1 MKKEENTDDTQLAY
15 YITIDLELH
24 PGTSITP
31 EEIKNL
37 KCRQKWNS
45 VRKAWSNFTGK
56 PYIIPPVY
64 QTKTLKNREQNQY
77 QNNKTQYKRY
87 LTNIIIE
94 RYNNNNKFFKLDR
107 KYNLIKKIFNK
118 ILNSKK

>member
-1 MKKEENTDDTQLAY
+1 MKKEEHTDDTQLAY

-31 EEIKNL
+31 EEIKDL

-45 VRKAWSNFTGK
+45 VRKSWSNFTGK

-64 QTKTLKNREQNQY
+64 QTKTLKNREPNLT
-77 QNNKTQYKRY
+77 NKTQYKRP
-87 LTNIIIE
+87 LLQ
-94 RYNNNNKFFKLDR
+94 NNTR
-107 KYNLIKKIFNK
+107 KYRPNQYRRNNTLKYR
-118 ILNSKK
+118 

>member
-1 MKKEENTDDTQLAY
+1 MKKEEHTDDTQLAY

-31 EEIKNL
+31 EEIKDL

-45 VRKAWSNFTGK
+45 VRKSWSNFTGK

-64 QTKTLKNREQNQY
+64 QTKTLKNREPNLT
-77 QNNKTQYKRY
+77 NKTQYKRP
-87 LTNIIIE
+87 LLQ
-94 RYNNNNKFFKLDR
+94 NNTR
-107 KYNLIKKIFNK
+107 KYRPNQYRRNNTLKY
-118 ILNSKK
+118 S

>member
-1 MKKEENTDDTQLAY
+1 MKKEEHTDDTQLAY

-31 EEIKNL
+31 EEIKDL

-45 VRKAWSNFTGK
+45 VRKSWSNFTGK

-64 QTKTLKNREQNQY
+64 QTKTLKNKEPNLT
-77 QNNKTQYKRY
+77 NKTQYKRP
-87 LTNIIIE
+87 LLQ
-94 RYNNNNKFFKLDR
+94 NNTR
-107 KYNLIKKIFNK
+107 KYRPNQYRRNNTLKYR
-118 ILNSKK
+118 

>member
-1 MKKEENTDDTQLAY
+1 MKKEEQTDDTQLAY

-31 EEIKNL
+31 EELKDL

-45 VRKAWSNFTGK
+45 VRKSWSNFTGK

-64 QTKTLKNREQNQY
+64 QTKTLKNREPNLT
-77 QNNKTQYKRY
+77 NKTQYKRP
-87 LTNIIIE
+87 LLQ
-94 RYNNNNKFFKLDR
+94 NNTR
-107 KYNLIKKIFNK
+107 KYRPNQYRRNNTLKY
-118 ILNSKK
+118 S

>member
-1 MKKEENTDDTQLAY
+1 MKKEEQTNDTQLAY

-31 EEIKNL
+31 EEIKDL

-45 VRKAWSNFTGK
+45 VRKSWSNFTGK

-64 QTKTLKNREQNQY
+64 QTKTLKNREPNLT
-77 QNNKTQYKRY
+77 NKTQYKRP
-87 LTNIIIE
+87 LLQ
-94 RYNNNNKFFKLDR
+94 NNTR
-107 KYNLIKKIFNK
+107 KYRPNQYRRNNTLKY
-118 ILNSKK
+118 S

>member
-1 MKKEENTDDTQLAY
+1 MKKEEQTDDTQLAY

-31 EEIKNL
+31 EELKDL

-45 VRKAWSNFTGK
+45 VRKSWSNFTGK

-64 QTKTLKNREQNQY
+64 QTKTLKNREPNLT
-77 QNNKTQYKRY
+77 NKTQPGDKNHEFCQPIGRY
-87 LTNIIIE
+87 
-94 RYNNNNKFFKLDR
+94 
-107 KYNLIKKIFNK
+107 IF
-118 ILNSKK
+118 